1 MLLSITRGEVY
12 ALVCVNSKETV
23 IWEKFDDVFCVFC
36 KIVQKRDTIV
46 VN

>member
-23 IWEKFDDVFCVFC
+23 IWEQFDNVFLVSC
-36 KIVQKRDTIV
+36 KIIQKRDAIV

>member
-23 IWEKFDDVFCVFC
+23 IWEKFDDVFVSSV
-36 KIVQKRDTIV
+36 KLSKSEIR
-46 VN
+46 

>member
-12 ALVCVNSKETV
+12 ALVCVKSKETV
-23 IWEKFDDVFCVFC
+23 IWEKFDNVFRVSC
-36 KIVQKRDTIV
+36 KIVQKRETIV

>member
-12 ALVCVNSKETV
+12 AFVCVNSTEAV
-23 IWEKFDDVFCVFC
+23 ILKKFCNVFCVSC
-36 KIVQKRDTIV
+36 KIVQNRDTIV

>member
-1 MLLSITRGEVY
+1 MMLSITRGEVY
-12 ALVCVNSKETV
+12 ALVCVNSNKTV
-23 IWEKFDDVFCVFC
+23 IWEKFDNVFRVSC

>member
-1 MLLSITRGEVY
+1 MLLSITRAEVY

-23 IWEKFDDVFCVFC
+23 ILEKFYNVFRVSC

-46 VN
+46 IN